1 MRGNLPGTEP
11 LVPPHLNPLPE
22 GERKLISDLC
32 IMTSYSI
39 LRGKDSNLDKG
50 IQIPLCCRYTTPECK
65 NSKQQIPNPKKRMA
79 MAIFVI
85 WCLRFGILLLAT
97 IYASATAFF
106 SLSS

>member
-1 MRGNLPGTEP
+1 
-11 LVPPHLNPLPE
+11 
-22 GERKLISDLC
+22 
-32 IMTSYSI
+32 
-39 LRGKDSNLDKG
+39 
-50 IQIPLCCRYTTPECK
+50 
-65 NSKQQIPNPKKRMA
+65 MA